1 MSSVESQLSIG
12 GAKERELWK
21 RSKAT
26 GTVLVE
32 CLTEQW
38 GQGGHG
44 LELGEATLRIDSF
57 PVASHWDLKMVRG
70 PPSLRLF
77 LGSG

>member
-1 MSSVESQLSIG
+1 MQRRESCG
-12 GAKERELWK
+12 KEVKQR
-21 RSKAT
+21 

-32 CLTEQW
+32 CLMEQW

-57 PVASHWDLKMVRG
+57 PVASPWDLKMVRG
-70 PPSLRLF
+70 PPGLRLF

>member
-1 MSSVESQLSIG
+1 M
-12 GAKERELWK
+12 
-21 RSKAT
+21 
-26 GTVLVE
+26 LVE
-32 CLTEQW
+32 CLMEQW

-57 PVASHWDLKMVRG
+57 RVASHWDLKMVRG